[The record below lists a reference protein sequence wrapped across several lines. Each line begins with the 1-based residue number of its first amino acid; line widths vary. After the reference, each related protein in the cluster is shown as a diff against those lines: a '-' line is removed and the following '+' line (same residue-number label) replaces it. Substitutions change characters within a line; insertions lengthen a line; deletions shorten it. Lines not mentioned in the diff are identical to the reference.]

1 VYLTLAEV
9 LALPVLQAG
18 APRVRSGS
26 AHLDVPERWVH
37 VSELRDPA
45 GTLGGGELLLSIGM
59 NLADAT
65 VDHAAYVAAL
75 RDAGAVGLVVELGQ
89 HVTALPAALLQAAR
103 AVDFP
108 VVELGRHVR
117 FVEITEVVHARILHN
132 QYARMRF
139 TQQVHDTFRALS
151 GESGEPVRVLTEV
164 ASLVRSPVVLEDLGH
179 RALWSAGDLPP
190 ELLLRDW
197 TARSRQVPL
206 ATSTTSGG
214 PEGWTVTPVGP
225 RTRPWGR
232 LVVPRRIEIDSQDEV
247 RIVLEHAADAL
258 TIRRLLADDPVPP
271 ELAAQSALL
280 QDLLRST
287 GVDERSLRTRAR
299 ALGLPPAGVL
309 TAVAATAAPGEL
321 VEAAADA
328 ARRAR
333 TPAVVGRLATGRVAL
348 VVWSRSPDH
357 EANTVER
364 LARQLEAAVVGAA
377 GPVTS
382 YVELS
387 AALAEAA
394 FVLDVATTLPA
405 SDRRAWRATDLW
417 IDGLLWRLRGDPR
430 LTSHADSEL
439 GPLLRLDEPGR
450 GVMLDTLLA
459 YLDAGGAVTAFA
471 RAVGLS
477 RPAAYARLD
486 RLRETLKRDLDDPRT
501 RLSLHIAL
509 LSLHRPKGETRDA
522 KGAHPRGSPSVR

>member
-9 LALPVLQAG
+9 LALPVLQAA

-26 AHLDVPERWVH
+26 AHLDVPVRWVH
-37 VSELRDPA
+37 VSELRDPG
-45 GTLGGGELLLSIGM
+45 GTLSGGELLLSIGSS
-59 NLADAT
+59 LADPS
-65 VDHAAYVAAL
+65 VDHQAYVTAL
-75 RDAGAVGLVVELGQ
+75 REAGAVGLVVELGR
-89 HVTALPAALLQAAR
+89 HVDALPSALLQAAR

-108 VVELGRHVR
+108 VVELTRHVR

-151 GESGEPVRVLTEV
+151 VESGEPGRVLTEV
-164 ASLVRSPVVLEDLGH
+164 ANLVGSPVVLEDLGH
-179 RALWSAGDLPP
+179 HALWSAGELAP
-190 ELLLRDW
+190 EVLLRDW

-206 ATSTTSGG
+206 SATTTTGG
-214 PEGWTVTPVGP
+214 PESWTVTPVGP

-232 LVVPRRIEIDSQDEV
+232 LAVPRRVEGDSQDEV

-258 TIRRLLADDPVPP
+258 TIRRLLGDDPVPP

-287 GVDERSLRTRAR
+287 GLDERSLRTRAR
-299 ALGLPPAGVL
+299 ALGLPAGGVL
-309 TAVAATAAPGEL
+309 TAIATTTAPGDQ

-328 ARRAR
+328 SRRAR
-333 TPAVVGRLATGRVAL
+333 IPAVVGRLAAGRVAL
-348 VVWSRSPDH
+348 VVWSRSGDH
-357 EANTVER
+357 EPDVVER
-364 LARQLEAAVVGAA
+364 TAEQLAGGVVGAA

-382 YVELS
+382 YTELS

-394 FVLDVATTLPA
+394 FVLDVATTLPP
-405 SDRRAWRATDLW
+405 SDRRVWRAGDLG

-439 GPLLRLDEPGR
+439 GPLLRLDEPLR
-450 GVMLDTLLA
+450 GVLLDTLLA

-471 RAVGLS
+471 RAIGLS

-501 RLSLHIAL
+501 RLSLHIAM
-509 LSLHRPKGETRDA
+509 LSLHRPQGAAHATR
-522 KGAHPRGSPSVR
+522 KP